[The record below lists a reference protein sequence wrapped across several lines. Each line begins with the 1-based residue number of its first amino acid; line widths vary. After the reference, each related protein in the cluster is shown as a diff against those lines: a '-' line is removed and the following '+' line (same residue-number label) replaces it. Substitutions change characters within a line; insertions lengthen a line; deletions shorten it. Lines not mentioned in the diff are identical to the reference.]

1 MRRTAWALLAAAAIT
16 FGTNPA
22 LAEETSTAP
31 QATPA
36 AQADTKADT
45 QAAPSNNVV
54 ATVNGAD
61 ITNDLLDK
69 VMEQVPATQG
79 APAGKDMKREVLEK
93 IIDLELVAQAAVKD
107 GMDKDPDFV
116 TGLEMFKKQQL
127 FAIYLNKE
135 VVQKIKVTP
144 EEVKAY
150 YDKNQDQYKTG
161 EEATASHILV
171 DSEEKAAAI
180 KKRIDGGEDFA
191 EIAKA
196 ESSCPS
202 ASRGG
207 DLGSFGKGT
216 MVPEFEQAA
225 FALKAG
231 EVSGPVKT
239 QFGYHIIKIT
249 GQKAAGVQPLDD
261 VKDKIEKTLLQE
273 NQQKAYEDLLA
284 KMRGEA
290 KINVNETALTPAE

>member
-16 FGTNPA
+16 LGTNPA
-22 LAEETSTAP
+22 LAEENSTAP
-31 QATPA
+31 QAE
-36 AQADTKADT
+36 TKADT
-45 QAAPSNNVV
+45 QAAPSNDVV
-54 ATVNGAD
+54 ATVNGTD
-61 ITNDLLDK
+61 ITNGLLDK

-79 APAGKDMKREVLEK
+79 APASKDMKREVLEK

-144 EEVKAY
+144 EEVTAY

-161 EEATASHILV
+161 EEVTASHILV
-171 DSEEKAAAI
+171 DSEEKAAAV

-191 EIAKA
+191 EVAKA

-225 FALKAG
+225 FALKVG

-249 GQKAAGVQPLDD
+249 GQKAAGVQPLDG

-290 KINVNETALTPAE
+290 KINVNEAALAPAE